1 MLMAILMDMPYYKN
15 NDLCEICWANQ
26 YPYDDLPTFDIYW
39 INTHCIELRRNRE
52 ARKHKNYEP
61 KETVF

>member
-1 MLMAILMDMPYYKN
+1 MSDMYYQD
-15 NDLCEICWANQ
+15 NDLCEICYANEPRPE
-26 YPYDDLPTFDIYW
+26 YNNCNFDYYW

-52 ARKHKNYEP
+52 SRDNKNVKT